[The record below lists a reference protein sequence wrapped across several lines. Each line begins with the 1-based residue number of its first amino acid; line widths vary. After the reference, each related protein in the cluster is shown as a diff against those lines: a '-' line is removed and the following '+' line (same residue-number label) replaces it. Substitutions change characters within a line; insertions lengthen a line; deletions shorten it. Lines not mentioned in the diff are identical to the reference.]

1 MIGIIGIIVGL
12 TLLVFLAYKGYSIVW
27 VAPVS
32 ALVVAMFGFGFD
44 GNALLKSYLDSYM
57 TSLAGFAKGYFPLFF
72 LGAVF
77 GKMMETTGAAQS
89 VAALLTRVLGS
100 KRALLAVVLS
110 AAILV
115 YGGVSLFVAA
125 FAIYPLA
132 IPLYREANLPRRLI
146 PGAYC
151 LGAFTFV
158 MTAIPGSPSLNNIIA
173 AKYFKTSLYAAPI
186 LGIVAGAI
194 LFLGGYFYL
203 LWKQNKVVQAGE
215 YFTEPDI
222 AVTAINSKELPSATA
237 SVLPLITVIVALYVF
252 TKVKNFDVTSGTVL
266 ALVVACLVTIA
277 CNFKKLQEQ
286 LRNAGKKGE
295 NFILRS
301 LNEGGAG
308 AITATLNTAAAVGF
322 GGVVRIVPG
331 FKMLTDYL
339 LEMKA
344 SPLISEGLTISILA
358 GATGS
363 SSGGLGIALEALAPQ
378 YLELA
383 AKTALSPET
392 LHRIA
397 TVASGGLD
405 SLPHCGGVLTVLA
418 ICGMTHRDSYNDI
431 GMVTCVIP
439 IIGLIAIT
447 ILGAFGVV

>member
-12 TLLVFLAYKGYSIVW
+12 ALLVYLAYKGYSIVW
-27 VAPVS
+27 VAPLS
-32 ALVVAMFGFGFD
+32 ALVVALFGFGLN
-44 GNALLKSYLDSYM
+44 GKALLDSYLNSYM
-57 TSLAGFAKGYFPLFF
+57 ASLAGFAKGYFPLFF

-77 GKMMETTGAAQS
+77 GKMMETTGAAQA
-89 VAALLTRVLGS
+89 VAALLARLFGA

-110 AAILV
+110 AGILV

-125 FAIYPLA
+125 FAVYPLA

-158 MTAIPGSPSLNNIIA
+158 MTAIPGSPSLNNIIS
-173 AKYFKTSLYAAPI
+173 AKYFGTTLYAAPI
-186 LGIVAGAI
+186 LGIVSGAI
-194 LFLGGYFYL
+194 LFFGGYYYL
-203 LWKQNKVVQAGE
+203 LWKQNKLVKAGE
-215 YFTEPDI
+215 HFTEPEV
-222 AVTAINSKELPSATA
+222 AVEAIDEKELPGAFV
-237 SVLPLITVIVALYVF
+237 SVLPLVVVIVALYVF
-252 TKVKNFDVTSGTVL
+252 TRVLTFDVTSGTVL
-266 ALVVACLVTIA
+266 ALLLACIVTVC
-277 CNFKKLQEQ
+277 CNLGKLKEQ
-286 LRNAGKKGE
+286 LSGADKKVK
-295 NFILRS
+295 NFVLRS

-322 GGVVRIVPG
+322 GGVVRTIPG
-331 FKMLTDYL
+331 FKVLTDYL
-339 LEMKA
+339 LGMQA
-344 SPLISEGLTISILA
+344 SPLISEGITISILA

-378 YLELA
+378 YLTLA
-383 AKTALSPET
+383 AKTGLSPET

-418 ICGMTHRDSYNDI
+418 ICGMTHKDSYNDI
-431 GMVTCVIP
+431 GVVTCVIP
-439 IIGLIAIT
+439 IIGLIVIT
-447 ILGAFGVV
+447 ILGSMGVV